1 MLFRSSATE
10 AVLVGE
16 LESERRRRTDL
27 EFELSEARRQIAEL
41 TAKATTGGDGD
52 GERLRRRVEQL
63 ESELRRKGGVVSGTS
78 GGDAALRATEAE
90 RDRLRVRVTE
100 LEAQLAAGPPKNE
113 DHEMDLLRL
122 RRRVEQL
129 ESELRRLRGGK
140 APQAEPSTADALVAD
155 LEEQLRR
162 LKEERDEA
170 LRRAASSASSDAK
183 LIEDLERA
191 RRRIEQLESEL
202 KRRPVGAVSEG
213 NRVESIRQELE
224 AALRQLRDTERERD
238 GLREAIAKGSSA
250 AARPSPKAVDNLT
263 SVSDGLADIRAALRA
278 AGDEMALEQ
287 LEQVRSA
294 LRQACALLN
303 ITL

>member
-1 MLFRSSATE
+1 MDSPQRPGASATE

-100 LEAQLAAGPPKNE
+100 LEAQLAAGPPKND

-140 APQAEPSTADALVAD
+140 APLPESSSADALVAD

-170 LRRAASSASSDAK
+170 LRRGWRFDRYRTTEKPEAK
-183 LIEDLERA
+183 PSL
-191 RRRIEQLESEL
+191 
-202 KRRPVGAVSEG
+202 
-213 NRVESIRQELE
+213 
-224 AALRQLRDTERERD
+224 AALTLETDLTVGLVHTDARGFAETTLRIAEAEPPGAIVVVDLARTVCAEVVAEHEAGSRD
-238 GLREAIAKGSSA
+238 HGYRLWNLYIYLLWQTNDCIPKNQ
-250 AARPSPKAVDNLT
+250 SPA
-263 SVSDGLADIRAALRA
+263 S
-278 AGDEMALEQ
+278 
-287 LEQVRSA
+287 
-294 LRQACALLN
+294 
-303 ITL
+303 